1 LLHDTTYAD
10 HLELCSA
17 FSRYVQEDG
26 PASSSSAV
34 TSAKSSHRR
43 VAVPPGLVAE
53 AAATPRCLTPTS
65 KEM

>member
-1 LLHDTTYAD
+1 LLNDVRRPP
-10 HLELCSA
+10 ELLA
-17 FSRYVQEDG
+17 FSRYVYRRT
-26 PASSSSAV
+26 ASSSSAV
-34 TSAKSSHRR
+34 TAKSSHRR